1 METEKE
7 LDLTRSLQP
16 RFLYFALKMSCL
28 EGRESRVHNWF
39 AVSKLLSL
47 FTEAAGQLFPHTLP
61 SRTESLTREMRPT
74 RRRQSGETESAS
86 GWHLRAFLA
95 QGRHFHR
102 NRFSRYLWSACC
114 ASASLWELQGIQK
127 EI

>member
-47 FTEAAGQLFPHTLP
+47 FTEAARAVIP
-61 SRTESLTREMRPT
+61 SHPALQDGKSHPGDEPNPPATIRTKQSQ
-74 RRRQSGETESAS
+74 RRGGT
-86 GWHLRAFLA
+86 
-95 QGRHFHR
+95 
-102 NRFSRYLWSACC
+102 
-114 ASASLWELQGIQK
+114 
-127 EI
+127 

>member
-28 EGRESRVHNWF
+28 EGRESRAQNCL

-47 FTEAAGQLFPHTLP
+47 FSEAAGQLFPHTLP
-61 SRTESLTREMRPT
+61 SRIEKSHLGDETNPHATIGT
-74 RRRQSGETESAS
+74 KKNQRQGGT
-86 GWHLRAFLA
+86 
-95 QGRHFHR
+95 
-102 NRFSRYLWSACC
+102 
-114 ASASLWELQGIQK
+114 
-127 EI
+127 